1 MKLSEIARLFN
12 GKLYNVKE
20 DREITG
26 LKSIF
31 TAKEGDLTFLADRK
45 LYDLAEK
52 TNASAIL
59 VKEPIESADIPQIIV
74 DNPQHVFYKLID
86 IFYPDKKLKPRRAKT
101 AKISKKAKLGEN
113 VYIGDYVVIEDNV
126 EIGNN
131 TVIYPFTYIGENTK
145 IGNDV
150 LIYPRVTIYKN
161 TEIGNRVIIHSGA
174 VIAADG
180 FGYYRENNEH
190 IKIKHVGKVIIEDDV
205 EIGANTT
212 IDRAMIDETVIKRG
226 TKIDNL
232 VMVAHNCIVGERTI
246 FAAQV
251 GLAGSTKV
259 GNDVILAGQ
268 VGVADHIKIGDGVIV
283 TGKSGVWSNLESGKM
298 YGSNIPAM
306 EWSKWKRILAV
317 LMKLP
322 DLYKKFKGGGHQS

>member
-1 MKLSEIARLFN
+1 MRLSEIAKLFN
-12 GKLYNVKE
+12 GKIENFKE
-20 DREITG
+20 DIEITG
-26 LKSIF
+26 LKSLF

-45 LYDLAEK
+45 LEDLARQTK
-52 TNASAIL
+52 ASAIL
-59 VKEPIESADIPQIIV
+59 VKEPIENLDIPQIVV

-86 IFYPDKKLKPRRAKT
+86 IFYPDKTFKPRKAKT
-101 AKISKKAKLGEN
+101 ARISKKAKIGEN
-113 VYIGDYVVIEDNV
+113 VYIGDYVIIEDNV
-126 EIGNN
+126 KIGNN

-150 LIYPRVTIYKN
+150 IIYPRVSIYKN

-174 VIAADG
+174 VIGADG
-180 FGYYRENNEH
+180 FGYYRENNQH
-190 IKIKHVGKVIIEDDV
+190 VKIKHVGKVIIEDDV

-212 IDRAMIDETVIKRG
+212 IDRAMIDETVIKKG

-232 VMVAHNCIVGERTI
+232 VMIAHNCIIGERTI

-251 GLAGSTKV
+251 GIAGSTKV

-268 VGVADHIKIGDGVIV
+268 VGVADHIKIGDNVIV
-283 TGKSGVWSNLESGKM
+283 TGKSGVWSNLEPGKM

-306 EWSKWKRILAV
+306 EWTKWKKILAV

-322 DLYKKFKGGGHQS
+322 DMYKKLKKYL

>member
-1 MKLSEIARLFN
+1 MMKLSEIARLFN

-31 TAKEGDLTFLADRK
+31 TAKEGDLTFLTDRK

-52 TNASAIL
+52 TSASAIL
-59 VKEPIESADIPQIIV
+59 VREPIESTNVPQIIV
-74 DNPQHVFYKLID
+74 DNPQ
-86 IFYPDKKLKPRRAKT
+86 
-101 AKISKKAKLGEN
+101 AKLGEN

-131 TVIYPFTYIGENTK
+131 TVIHPFTYIGENTK

-150 LIYPRVTIYKN
+150 IIYPRVTIYKN

-212 IDRAMIDETVIKRG
+212 IDRAMIDETVIKKG

-232 VMVAHNCIVGERTI
+232 VMVAHNCTVGERTI

-268 VGVADHIKIGDGVIV
+268 VGVADHIKIGDNVIV
-283 TGKSGVWSNLESGKM
+283 TGKSGIWSNLEPGKM

-317 LMKLP
+317 LVKLP
-322 DLYKKFKGGGHQS
+322 DLYRKFKGGGHQS